1 MKKDTTELSR
11 RAFLSKGTVA
21 AGASI
26 IAIQAIAPQST
37 EAEVTPMLT
46 NDPVYTESTQT
57 LSNKKIKSWQNIL
70 GTDHVNV
77 REFTITS
84 GNITD
89 ALDDAIEFLQTEG
102 FGGKILI
109 PHGVYTTSGGHEL
122 SSGITIEGV
131 GISTDPYDGTE
142 LVSTGGTSGYVF
154 RITSPT
160 RNVTLKDFTINM
172 GSSTT
177 AIGLLM
183 TDRDGTDLNIYNTTL
198 ENIYFNGGGYGIKVD
213 SVENSGTPTHF
224 ECIMNRFE
232 KVIFF
237 GCVTSF
243 YCNTGNSG
251 FLFDS
256 CYFNIPPYSLPVT
269 VSGTALDCKYIGYA
283 EFSNCLFIGGGLDWS
298 EVTAGLG
305 STVLKTTGSFGSIYF
320 HNCQDENIRY
330 NYQKGTYDYPDAT
343 VVYKNCLLQG
353 KYRFTAHGAV
363 TFENCQINV
372 TGGAV
377 KVTDTSTAAVR
388 IFLKGL
394 NRYFNTGSPQPI
406 QEFENAWSQVVYEA
420 QEINAPVIH
429 PAALLYYYPATYTVN
444 ATRGAVQVVSGTDY
458 VVVYNKYVGV
468 NSLIFAQFREDP
480 GSTAIKYVK
489 AAVTSGGDPYFEIH
503 LTANAASTLSIGFTV
518 VG

>member
-1 MKKDTTELSR
+1 MKKDNTELSR
-11 RAFLSKGTVA
+11 RAFLSKGTIA

-37 EAEVTPMLT
+37 KAEVTAMPT

-57 LSNKKIKSWQNIL
+57 LTNKKIPSWQNTL

-77 REFTITS
+77 KEFTITS
-84 GNITD
+84 GNITS
-89 ALDDAIEFLQTEG
+89 ALDDAIDFVQTLG

-131 GISTDPYDGTE
+131 GVSTDPFDGTE
-142 LVSTGGTSGYVF
+142 LVLSGGSSGYVF

-172 GSSTT
+172 SSSTT

-183 TDRDGTDLNIYNTTL
+183 TDRDGTDLNIYFTAL
-198 ENIYFNGGGYGIKVD
+198 ENIYFSGGGYGIKVD
-213 SVENSGTPTHF
+213 SVEVEGASTHF

-232 KVIFF
+232 RVRFF
-237 GCVTSF
+237 ACVTSF

-251 FLFDS
+251 FSFDS
-256 CYFNIPPYSLPVT
+256 CYFNIPPYALPVT

-283 EFSNCLFIGGGLDWS
+283 EFNNCLFIGGGLDWS
-298 EVTAGLG
+298 GVTAGLG
-305 STVLKTTGSFGSIYF
+305 STVLKTTGAFGSIHF
-320 HNCQDENIRY
+320 RNCQDENIRY

-353 KYRFTAHGAV
+353 KYRFTAHGSV

-377 KVTDTSTAAVR
+377 TVTDTSAAAVR
-388 IFLKGL
+388 VFLKGL
-394 NRYFNTGSPQPI
+394 NRYFNSGSPQPI
-406 QEFENAWSQVVYEA
+406 EQFVNPWSQLIYEA

-429 PAALLYYYPATYTVN
+429 PSAVVGYYPATYTVN
-444 ATRGAVQVVSGTDY
+444 GTRGAVQVISGTDY
-458 VVVYNKYVGV
+458 VVVYDNLVGT
-468 NSLIFAQFREDP
+468 NSLIFAEFREDP

-489 AAVTSGGDPYFEIH
+489 AYSGYFEIH
-503 LTANAASTLSIGFTV
+503 LTANAASTLSIGFTI

>member
-11 RAFLSKGTVA
+11 RSFLSKGTIA

-26 IAIQAIAPQST
+26 IAIQAAAPPSAQ
-37 EAEVTPMLT
+37 AEVTPMMS

-57 LSNKKIKSWQNIL
+57 LTNKTIPSWNNTL

-77 REFTITS
+77 KEFTITS
-84 GNITD
+84 GNITN
-89 ALDDAIEFLQTEG
+89 ALNAAINYVQSAG

-131 GISTDPYDGTE
+131 GLSTDPYDGTE

-160 RNVTLKDFTINM
+160 RNVTMKDFTINM

-198 ENIYFNGGGYGIKVD
+198 ENIYFSGGGYGIKVD
-213 SVENSGTPTHF
+213 SVENSGASTHF
-224 ECIMNRFE
+224 ECILNRFE

-243 YCNTGNSG
+243 YCNTGNGG

-256 CYFNIPPYSLPVT
+256 CYFNIPPYSLPAT
-269 VSGTALDCKYIGYA
+269 VYGTALDCKYIGYA

-298 EVTAGLG
+298 GVTAGVG
-305 STVLKTTGSFGSIYF
+305 STMLKTTGAFGSIYF

-330 NYQKGTYDYPDAT
+330 NYRNSTNDYPDAT
-343 VVYKNCLLQG
+343 LVYKNCLIQG

-377 KVTDTSTAAVR
+377 TVSDTSTAAVR

-406 QEFENAWSQVVYEA
+406 ESFVNPWSQLVYEA

-429 PAALLYYYPATYTVN
+429 PAAAVGYYPATYTIN
-444 ATRGAVQVVSGTDY
+444 GTRGAVQIISGTSY
-458 VVVYNKYVGV
+458 VVVYDNLVGT
-468 NSLIFAQFREDP
+468 NSLIFAQLRDDP
-480 GSTAIKYVK
+480 GSAVIKYVK
-489 AAVTSGGDPYFEIH
+489 AYSGYFEIH
-503 LTANAASTLSIGFTV
+503 LTANATATISIGFTI